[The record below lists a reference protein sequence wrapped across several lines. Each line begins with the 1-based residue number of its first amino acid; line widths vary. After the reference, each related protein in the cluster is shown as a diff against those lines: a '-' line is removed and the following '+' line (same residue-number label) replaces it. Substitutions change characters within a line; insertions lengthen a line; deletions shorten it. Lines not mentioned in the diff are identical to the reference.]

1 MLGLAYEI
9 AVGDRERFFTFMC
22 PSRVFGWMTD
32 RFLAM
37 LVLHVR
43 MSRTTV
49 DSLRLSRISPLT
61 TIVCRPHW
69 GPGCMMRWSGLA
81 EILIDDSR
89 YTYTPVIL
97 LSPDL
102 YRVEATMH
110 KSISL
115 ALLLRL

>member
-9 AVGDRERFFTFMC
+9 AVGDRDLERFFTC
-22 PSRVFGWMTD
+22 PSRMFGWMTD

-43 MSRTTV
+43 MSRTIV

-61 TIVCRPHW
+61 TTVCRPHW
-69 GPGCMMRWSGLA
+69 GPECMMRWSRLA
-81 EILIDDSR
+81 EILIDDLR